1 MAAKT
6 KKKITSED
14 IDVLSAIVELVTK
27 NEEARKPETLP
38 VLNCSHGCIQKAMA
52 SQIILEALAS
62 TVWESAEYK
71 HNGYEYLVTDIVL
84 VELTKGR
91 QTFGVTIQAINNP
104 REEKEDILLHKFL
117 TNYIPVRQVSVKEY
131 QA

>member
-1 MAAKT
+1 MPRRKKPREAT
-6 KKKITSED
+6 KQ
-14 IDVLSAIVELVTK
+14 VLEALAEILVDQVE
-27 NEEARKPETLP
+27 PETKEVQLP

-62 TVWESAEYK
+62 TVWEPAEYK

-91 QTFGVTIQAINNP
+91 QTFGVTIQAVNNP

-117 TNYIPVRQVSVKEY
+117 TNYIPVRQINVKYY
-131 QA
+131 QS